1 MELQEDT
8 IENGVRMSPWMIA
21 GNVKL
26 AFFSIFLVIKN
37 SCKNINHVNIWNLAQ
52 LKLLGAFD
60 ANGPDLTEITVTTE
74 LVPGSDIGEVKPKV
88 IGKLQ
93 MNKVKTDEIILI

>member
-1 MELQEDT
+1 
-8 IENGVRMSPWMIA
+8 MIA
-21 GNVKL
+21 GNAKL
-26 AFFSIFLVIKN
+26 ALFQHLFSYIKN

-93 MNKVKTDEIILI
+93 MDRVKTDEIILIWLSTIQNY

>member
-1 MELQEDT
+1 
-8 IENGVRMSPWMIA
+8 MIA
-21 GNVKL
+21 GNAKL
-26 AFFSIFLVIKN
+26 ALFQHLFSYIKN

-93 MNKVKTDEIILI
+93 MDRFKTDEMILIWIRLSTIENY

>member
-1 MELQEDT
+1 
-8 IENGVRMSPWMIA
+8 MIA
-21 GNVKL
+21 GNATL
-26 AFFSIFLVIKN
+26 AFFSIFLVMPFIKN
-37 SCKNINHVNIWNLAQ
+37 SCKNISHVNIWNLAQ

-93 MNKVKTDEIILI
+93 MDKVKTDEIILIFTIENY

>member
-26 AFFSIFLVIKN
+26 AFFSIFLVTPLKN

-88 IGKLQ
+88 IGKL
-93 MNKVKTDEIILI
+93 KLERVKTD